1 MKFLGVFAA
10 LLLSTKVLSEELG
23 IRDSATWRYNDQVQS
38 ELQSPLLKK
47 IIQRIAI
54 KQRQNELYGPMAKQ
68 YNAPKGKKKGTVLAG
83 PSGAWELPNTSTDY
97 DASTH
102 PSQSSPQFTERKFQG
117 IPSKKY
123 RPESFI
129 ALMGKRSLDSGSADW
144 TERQNAVWEYK

>member
-68 YNAPKGKKKGTVLAG
+68 YN
-83 PSGAWELPNTSTDY
+83 E
-97 DASTH
+97 
-102 PSQSSPQFTERKFQG
+102 FQG